1 MAEEKNY
8 FWIKIRQDFFTD
20 PYIKLLRRMAGGDTY
35 TIIYLEMLVKSAD
48 TNGTIYFQGAG
59 SDIAEELALM
69 LNENVEDV
77 RALLAYLEAKKLMT
91 HPDLNEDIYLVATPD
106 LTGSETGSARRVREF
121 RKRQKEQ
128 KALQSNTEVTN
139 SNNSK
144 RQSKSKNIE
153 IELETDTKQK
163 SYSHIVSMFENN
175 GFGSVGGILSQN
187 ISDELKDFAD
197 ESNYSE
203 ATKVISK
210 AIEIAVNQGNN
221 RPAYVWGITKNWY
234 QRKLF
239 TLASI
244 EAVENKRKK
253 DTATSEAR
261 KQSDEEKQQAAQEK
275 ELLAKRQEQYEKVLS
290 IYSEK
295 FGFVRTPVFLQ
306 DTPDLKNNDVWELL
320 VAGDDETYERLK
332 QVVDSHE

>member
-144 RQSKSKNIE
+144 SKSKNIE
-153 IELETDTKQK
+153 LEQETKKEPTAYQK
-163 SYSHIVSMFENN
+163 IVAVYEKN
-175 GFGSVGGILSQN
+175 GFGLVSPIVSEKIN
-187 ISDELKDFAD
+187 DELKDFASESSED
-197 ESNYSE
+197 EAVSII
-203 ATKVISK
+203 TK
-210 AIEIAVNQGNN
+210 AMEIAALNSANN
-221 RPAYVWGITKNWY
+221 FNYVLAITKKWY
-234 QRKLF
+234 NKKLF
-239 TLASI
+239 TLK
-244 EAVENKRKK
+244 AVE
-253 DTATSEAR
+253 A
-261 KQSDEEKQQAAQEK
+261 DE
-275 ELLAKRQEQYEKVLS
+275 
-290 IYSEK
+290 
-295 FGFVRTPVFLQ
+295 
-306 DTPDLKNNDVWELL
+306 LKNKSQKSSRYGGRRNIVEPQLASVSEPVEEPERELPEWL
-320 VAGDDETYERLK
+320 TDAAKDL
-332 QVVDSHE
+332 

>member
-77 RALLAYLEAKKLMT
+77 RALLAYLEAKKLIT

-128 KALQSNTEVTN
+128 KALQVT
-139 SNNSK
+139 
-144 RQSKSKNIE
+144 
-153 IELETDTKQK
+153 L
-163 SYSHIVSMFENN
+163 M
-175 GFGSVGGILSQN
+175 
-187 ISDELKDFAD
+187 
-197 ESNYSE
+197 
-203 ATKVISK
+203 
-210 AIEIAVNQGNN
+210 
-221 RPAYVWGITKNWY
+221 
-234 QRKLF
+234 
-239 TLASI
+239 
-244 EAVENKRKK
+244 
-253 DTATSEAR
+253 
-261 KQSDEEKQQAAQEK
+261 
-275 ELLAKRQEQYEKVLS
+275 
-290 IYSEK
+290 
-295 FGFVRTPVFLQ
+295 
-306 DTPDLKNNDVWELL
+306 
-320 VAGDDETYERLK
+320 
-332 QVVDSHE
+332 

>member
-144 RQSKSKNIE
+144 SKSKSKNIE
-153 IELETDTKQK
+153 LEPEIKKEPKAYQK
-163 SYSHIVSMFENN
+163 IVAVYEKN
-175 GFGSVGGILSQN
+175 GFGLVSPIVSEKIN
-187 ISDELKDFAD
+187 DELKDFAS
-197 ESNYSE
+197 ESNEDE
-203 ATKVISK
+203 AVNIITK
-210 AIEIAVNQGNN
+210 AMEIAALNSANN
-221 RPAYVWGITKNWY
+221 FNYVLAITKKWY
-234 QRKLF
+234 NKKLF
-239 TLASI
+239 TL
-244 EAVENKRKK
+244 EAVE
-253 DTATSEAR
+253 A
-261 KQSDEEKQQAAQEK
+261 DE
-275 ELLAKRQEQYEKVLS
+275 
-290 IYSEK
+290 
-295 FGFVRTPVFLQ
+295 
-306 DTPDLKNNDVWELL
+306 LKNKSQKASRYGGRRNIIEPQLASVSEPVEEPERELPEWL
-320 VAGDDETYERLK
+320 TDL
-332 QVVDSHE
+332 